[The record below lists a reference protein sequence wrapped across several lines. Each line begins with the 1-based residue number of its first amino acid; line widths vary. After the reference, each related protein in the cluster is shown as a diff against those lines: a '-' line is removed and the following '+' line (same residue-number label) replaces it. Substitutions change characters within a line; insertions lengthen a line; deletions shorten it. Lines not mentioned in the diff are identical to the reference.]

1 MGKEQRATAMTT
13 VDRAGQAALDSV
25 DSYLAEALS
34 VIRPLA
40 PRDVALAEADGA
52 VLAEDVTADSPLPS
66 FDSSAMDG
74 YAVRA
79 ADIAGAAPGT
89 PVTLPVDGEVPAG
102 DTSRH
107 EVAAGTCVRIMTGAL
122 MPAGADA
129 VVPVEWTDGGTD
141 RVTITAAVAPGDS
154 IRRSGGDARQG
165 DLLLA
170 AGTRLGPPQ
179 LGLLAAAG
187 RGSVLARPRPRV
199 TVISTGNELAEPG
212 EPLIPGRIWESN
224 SFMLAAAARQA
235 GCVARRHPIVPDRQD
250 AVLAAIEDELSRAD
264 LLVTSGGVSMGGEHD
279 IVKATLR
286 KLGTVTFRKVA
297 MQPGMPQGF
306 GTVGPVATPIFTLP
320 GNPVSAYV
328 SFRLFVVP
336 AVRALQNLDPKRQ
349 PAARAVLTA
358 AVRSPPG
365 KRSFLRGI
373 LDHQARAVTPVTG
386 QASHQLASLA
396 RSNALIVVPEQIA
409 VLAPGDA
416 VDVLELP
423 W

>member
-1 MGKEQRATAMTT
+1 MT
-13 VDRAGQAALDSV
+13 VADRAGPAAMESI

-34 VIRPLA
+34 AIRPLA
-40 PRDVALAEADGA
+40 PTTLALAEAYGA
-52 VLAEDVTADSPLPS
+52 VLAENVTADSPLPS

-79 ADIAGAAPGT
+79 GDIAGAAPGT
-89 PVTLPVDGEVPAG
+89 PVRLPVTG
-102 DTSRH
+102 
-107 EVAAGTCVRIMTGAL
+107 EVAAGDTGQHKLAAGTSIRIMTGAQI
-122 MPAGADA
+122 PAGADA
-129 VVPVEWTDGGTD
+129 VVPVEWTDGGID
-141 RVTITAAVAPGDS
+141 QVTISRAASPGDS
-154 IRRSGGDARQG
+154 LRHSGDDAHQG
-165 DLLLA
+165 DLLLP

-179 LGLLAAAG
+179 LGILAAAG
-187 RGSVLARPRPRV
+187 RARLLARPRPRV

-235 GCVARRHPIVPDRQD
+235 GCVARRRPIVPDRQD
-250 AVLAAIEDELSRAD
+250 AVLAAIEDELPRAD

-306 GTVGPVATPIFTLP
+306 GLVGPAATPIFTLP

-336 AVRALQNLDPKRQ
+336 AVQALQDLHSKR
-349 PAARAVLTA
+349 PVSARAVLTA
-358 AVRSPPG
+358 DVRSPRD
-365 KRSFLRGI
+365 KRSFLRGV
-373 LDHQARAVTPVTG
+373 LDPETSQVTPVTG

-396 RSNALIVVPEQIA
+396 RANALIVVPEHVTALATGQA
-409 VLAPGDA
+409 VE
-416 VDVLELP
+416 VLELP